1 MKKFISLILC
11 LCVISSLISLPVFS
25 VEEEPVEIYAY
36 NMVFRD
42 QDGKII
48 TDMDG
53 AEGVY
58 AELDIG
64 TLSGERE
71 YAFSVLSYCNGVLT
85 GIETVTG
92 TAKETE
98 DNIVTPL
105 LAVDSEKAAD
115 TEVKGMVTIPDFEK
129 LLVNAGTLGTAE
141 TGIEKI
147 LINEY
152 EITVEDGVND
162 YSLTR
167 YIKKENYPPVVRAF
181 AKDTASSVS
190 ISSESD
196 GSLIEYNIA
205 VTNAE
210 GEVEEY
216 TVELTAYAVDSTSLV
231 AVEFNGKALSGFDP
245 AVAEYTYDI
254 RADAKI
260 PEVKAYAYD
269 ENAKVKITSAAEIP
283 GSIVIDVEN
292 EDVSSEYTINLRPIK
307 ELTIANT
314 YSDDNKIIGTA
325 NPTYGYQYVKNNGV
339 IEAGSQTFMR
349 SRRSNKDKLAGGVGS
364 WDYVGYAMF
373 SLGFSG
379 SDIVLKGTSELT
391 GIVKA
396 DGVYEL
402 YDSVHDK
409 LKVKDDFAEFNDGR
423 ATLLSSMTISK
434 SYNLKKTF
442 EFPGEKLTVPEN
454 GNIVIAL
461 VKGDLSKTD
470 SEYVAIDRAELT
482 IRYVEG
488 VEKSPLSMSD
498 APFDESILAK
508 QEKDSTPVVAEI
520 VPTVSKEWVNKGEDV
535 LLKVTVIAEKP
546 EGLKD
551 EKLLVKLLN
560 PGKTEDG
567 EEPAD
572 EKYAY
577 ITQAYENEEGNAEAE
592 FLFSGEAGE
601 YTVSVSCEY
610 SDVYKDVKS
619 YIPGTAKMNSL
630 VHSLEN
636 EEISG
641 DELEELLSGSLTELA
656 MDSNLYAKLNAK
668 GRKKAASYVIE
679 NIEDFTVDG
688 INAMLSEASAVKG
701 INEGEE
707 VSVMEACV
715 EEACI
720 KDIVSVNENYED
732 YVNLENKAS
741 LFEMMC
747 LEELDSPEDVEKSL
761 FGNLGALKIKNI
773 TSHGEITKIAEA
785 YEEYIDEEIY
795 SSYKSLSSDKRILA
809 NKYMTGNRS
818 EIKSMSDVSPLMEKA
833 VKYAKTSSGQSTG
846 GGGGGGN
853 RGGGGAGTI
862 GLGNVTTEA
871 PVISGVKLPFTDVN
885 ESYWGYNAI
894 KELYFEKVISGKT
907 AEKFF
912 PEDKITRAEF
922 AKLVVE
928 ALKLSG
934 EGDVSAFS
942 DVSESDWYY
951 KYVSTAFA
959 NGVINGVS
967 ESSFAPGNNITRQ
980 DAAVMIMRASKL
992 DAGETDGSFSDD
1004 AEISDYAKEAVY
1016 TLKNKK
1022 ILSGYNGLF
1031 NPLNNLTRAE
1041 AAQLIHKLT
1050 ELSKK

>member
-48 TDMDG
+48 TDMSG

-98 DNIVTPL
+98 DNIATPL

-115 TEVKGMVTIPDFEK
+115 TEVKGMVTTPDFEK
-129 LLVNAGTLGTAE
+129 LLVNAGTLGTEE

-147 LINEY
+147 LINDY
-152 EITVEDGVND
+152 EIIVEDGIND

-167 YIKKENYPPVVRAF
+167 YIEKENFPPSIRVF
-181 AKDTASSVS
+181 AKDAASTVS
-190 ISSESD
+190 LSSETE
-196 GSLIEYNIA
+196 GSTTVYNITVA
-205 VTNAE
+205 NAE
-210 GEVEEY
+210 GGAEEY
-216 TVELTAYAVDSTSLV
+216 TVALTAYAVEPASLA

-245 AVAEYTYDI
+245 SVSEYTYDVP
-254 RADAKI
+254 ADDVV

-269 ENAKVKITSAAEIP
+269 KTAAVEIIPATGIP
-283 GSIVIDVEN
+283 GATVIKVEN
-292 EDVSSEYTINLRPIK
+292 GDAYSEYKINLRPIK

-314 YSDDNKIIGTA
+314 YGDDNKIIGTA
-325 NPTYGYQYVKNNGV
+325 NPTYGYQYVKDNGV
-339 IEAGSQTFMR
+339 IEAGGQSFMR
-349 SRRSNKDKLAGGVGS
+349 ARRSTEGKLAGGVGS

-373 SLGFSG
+373 SLGFPG
-379 SDIVLKGTSELT
+379 SDIVLKGMSEIT
-391 GIVKA
+391 GVVKA

-402 YDSVHDK
+402 YDSVQEK

-423 ATLLSSMTISK
+423 AALLSTMNISN
-434 SYNLKKTF
+434 SYNYKKTF
-442 EFPGEKLTVPEN
+442 EFPGELLTVPEN
-454 GNIVIAL
+454 GNVVIAL
-461 VKGDLSKTD
+461 VKGNLSKAST
-470 SEYVAIDRAELT
+470 EYIAIDKAELT

-488 VEKSPLSMSD
+488 VAENPLSMSD
-498 APFDESILAK
+498 APFDESVLAK
-508 QEKDSTPVVAEI
+508 QEKDNAPVVAEI

-535 LLKVTVIAEKP
+535 LLKVTVTAEKP

-577 ITQAYENEEGNAEAE
+577 ITQAYENEEGNTEAE

-610 SDVYKDVKS
+610 SDVYEDVKS

-630 VHSLEN
+630 VHGLEN
-636 EEISG
+636 EELSG

-656 MDSNLYAKLNAK
+656 MDSNLYAKLNTK

-720 KDIVSVNENYED
+720 NDIVSVNENYED
-732 YVNLENKAS
+732 YVNLENKAT

-747 LEELDSPEDVEKSL
+747 LEELDSPENVEKSL

-818 EIKSMSDVSPLMEKA
+818 EIKSISDVSPLMEKA

-846 GGGGGGN
+846 GGGGN
-853 RGGGGAGTI
+853 RGGGGAAGTI

-871 PVISGVKLPFTDVN
+871 PVISEVKLPFNDVN

-1041 AAQLIHKLT
+1041 AAQLIYKLT